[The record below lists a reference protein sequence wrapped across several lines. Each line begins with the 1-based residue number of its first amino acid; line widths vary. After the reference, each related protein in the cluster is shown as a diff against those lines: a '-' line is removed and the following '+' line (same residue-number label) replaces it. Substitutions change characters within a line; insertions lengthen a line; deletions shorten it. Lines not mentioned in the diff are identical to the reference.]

1 MTPATDARL
10 RLIAFGSLVSALAAT
25 LAISFL
31 VTPEQI
37 ESGTIV
43 LSPACPTRRF
53 LGFECLSC
61 GMTRAFT
68 ALGHGQLS
76 RALDYNRLSPFVWL
90 GVWIALPLA
99 VRSAVRALRDLRQ
112 PLS

>member
-1 MTPATDARL
+1 MTAATDARL
-10 RLIAFGSLVSALAAT
+10 RLIAFGLLVVALAAA
-25 LAISFL
+25 LAVSFL

-37 ESGTIV
+37 ESGKLV
-43 LSPACPTRRF
+43 LSPACPTKRF
-53 LGFECLSC
+53 FGFECLSC

-76 RALDYNRLSPFVWL
+76 RALDYNRLSPFVWIGL
-90 GVWIALPLA
+90 WIALPLA
-99 VRSAVRALRDLRQ
+99 VRSALRALRDLRQ